1 LEDEKLRPTG
11 SRQSLPRSTDGT
23 DDVQESVII
32 LLPAFNGAAHIG
44 AQLQSIADQSFRAW
58 QLWVADD
65 GSTDATIDIV
75 DRFARAHS
83 QTVRCLAGPRKGV
96 TANALGLLT
105 TPDLP
110 SGTAIAFCDQ
120 DDVWHPQ
127 KLERALSTLAKQN
140 GPALYCSRTEIG
152 LDPDGPL
159 RRSPDWNR
167 PPSFTNALV
176 QSIAGAN
183 TMVLNA
189 EAVAIARK
197 AARGPLPAFHDWW
210 LYQVVTGV
218 GGTVCFD
225 REPTV
230 FYRQHEQ
237 NILGQNRSIA
247 ARYARAATLWR
258 GHYHH
263 WITSNL
269 RALSSAEEMLTEEN
283 QLLLRGFRHLRRK
296 RGLSAAREWRRL
308 GLHRQSSLE
317 SMIIAILCT
326 MGRI

>member
-218 GGTVCFD
+218 GGTVCFRPRAD
-225 REPTV
+225 SFLPSARTEHSRAEP
-230 FYRQHEQ
+230 QH
-237 NILGQNRSIA
+237 R
-247 ARYARAATLWR
+247 
-258 GHYHH
+258 
-263 WITSNL
+263 
-269 RALSSAEEMLTEEN
+269 RALRPSCDSLAWSLPSLDHKQPARLVLCRRDADRRESVAPAGIPSSEAKTWP
-283 QLLLRGFRHLRRK
+283 LR
-296 RGLSAAREWRRL
+296 SARMAPSWT
-308 GLHRQSSLE
+308 S
-317 SMIIAILCT
+317 
-326 MGRI
+326 